1 VVSDIVSKMQQVA
14 KQNSTTILTGIGVAG
29 TVTTAVLS
37 GRAGFKAAGIIQAEA
52 IRRSVINE
60 HEEQGDVIKDPR
72 LTTKEKVELVWPQYI
87 PAVGVGSLTVTSII
101 FANRLSLKET
111 AAMAAAYGLS
121 EKRFEEYRI
130 KVSEKLGLAKE
141 TELRDKIAQERVDGN
156 PPGDRTIII
165 TGSGEVLCY
174 DTLSDR
180 YFNSTMEAIRRAE
193 NVVNGEIVT
202 NDCSPLSRFYEEV
215 GLKATAFSESVWW
228 NIDNRCDV
236 QVSTVMSPEDKPCL
250 SIDFAIWP
258 KPDHEK
264 VWGT

>member
-1 VVSDIVSKMQQVA
+1 MVSDIVSKMQQVA

-29 TVTTAVLS
+29 TVTTAVLT
-37 GRAGFKAAGIIQAEA
+37 GRASFKAGRLIDQAA
-52 IRRSVINE
+52 LDSGNTL
-60 HEEQGDVIKDPR
+60 D
-72 LTTKEKVELVWPQYI
+72 TKEKVQLVWPQYI

-121 EKRFEEYRI
+121 EKRFEEYRV

-264 VWGT
+264 VWGS

>member
-29 TVTTAVLS
+29 TVTTAVLT
-37 GRAGFKAAGIIQAEA
+37 GRASFKAGRLIDQAA
-52 IRRSVINE
+52 LDSGNTL
-60 HEEQGDVIKDPR
+60 D
-72 LTTKEKVELVWPQYI
+72 TKEKVQLVWPQYI